1 MACRLCRRAPNKRS
15 NSSDHRH
22 LELDADA
29 MRAFPSALMEA
40 DRDDEYWIDSDHLP
54 RALMRFPNRAHFA
67 LLKTEITVATVR
79 NASRKDRHKVKPDG
93 APSSKLKRYRVGK

>member
-1 MACRLCRRAPNKRS
+1 
-15 NSSDHRH
+15 
-22 LELDADA
+22 
-29 MRAFPSALMEA
+29 
-40 DRDDEYWIDSDHLP
+40 
-54 RALMRFPNRAHFA
+54 MRFPNRAHFA